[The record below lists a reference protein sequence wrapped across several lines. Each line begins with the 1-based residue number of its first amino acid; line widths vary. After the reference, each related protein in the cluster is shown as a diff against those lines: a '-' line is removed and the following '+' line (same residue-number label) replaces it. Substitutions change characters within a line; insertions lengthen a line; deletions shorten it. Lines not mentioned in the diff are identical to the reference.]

1 MSVLYNF
8 ERIALDAGVWLNPPL
23 SSEISPEGFTVVSKE
38 NSDFWRVT
46 SYGFIHHDGHALL
59 NNFPQDSAIEISW
72 ILDYD
77 QQFDQAGLIAYH
89 DENNWIKAGIEFA
102 DGSPQLGAV
111 VTLGK
116 SDWSVSPVADWMKKE
131 VFLRFSRTGDALTVR
146 AKTDGDW
153 RLVRLAPLDPN
164 LEWRVGL
171 FCASPTRAGL
181 SILFKSLKWT
191 APDHS
196 LH

>member
-1 MSVLYNF
+1 M
-8 ERIALDAGVWLNPPL
+8 IALDAGVWLNPPL
-23 SSEISPEGFTVVSKE
+23 SSQISPESFTVVSRE

-59 NNFPQDSAIEISW
+59 NNFPQNSAIEISW

-116 SDWSVSPVADWMKKE
+116 SDWSVSPVSDWMKKE
-131 VFLRFSRTGDALTVR
+131 VFLRFSRSGDALTVR
-146 AKTDGDW
+146 AKSDGDW

-164 LEWRVGL
+164 LEWKVGL

-181 SILFKSLKWT
+181 TIHFKSLKWT
-191 APDHS
+191 DPDHS